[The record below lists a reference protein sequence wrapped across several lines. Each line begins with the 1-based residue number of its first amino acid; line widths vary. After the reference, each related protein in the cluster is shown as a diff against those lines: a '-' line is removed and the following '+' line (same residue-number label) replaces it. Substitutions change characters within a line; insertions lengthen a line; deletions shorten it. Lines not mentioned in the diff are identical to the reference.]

1 MRKSETDPTANL
13 TPHLTGRRLIAM
25 SIAGHHRPRIVA
37 IAFVTLLAVVVAPL
51 CSPLCAA
58 RHCASGKATASR
70 SEESCH
76 HEAAS
81 IGGSASSSHF
91 TSSRICYSS
100 ELPPAVLNANNEL
113 AEHLEQSVA
122 SHSTVAVTHA
132 AEILTLSV
140 FAAAELPYQDG
151 SAKPPL
157 STLSHTAVLRI

>member
-1 MRKSETDPTANL
+1 
-13 TPHLTGRRLIAM
+13 M
-25 SIAGHHRPRIVA
+25 SIGKHRESWV
-37 IAFVTLLAVVVAPL
+37 IATALLTVIALVVAPL

-58 RHCASGKATASR
+58 RHCASGKATASG

-81 IGGSASSSHF
+81 SNGASSSHF
-91 TSSRICYSS
+91 TSAGICYSS
-100 ELPPAVLNANNEL
+100 ELPPAVLNTNNEVVT
-113 AEHLEQSVA
+113 HLEQSVA

-132 AEILTLSV
+132 AEIVTLPV
-140 FAAAELPYQDG
+140 FTAELRYQDG